1 MMNIVEGIAE
11 NEKLNVIGWSYD
23 YFNHVIDINNFIM
36 IIMSDTNWEKSLKL
50 VDDEDNILG
59 VYLLGD
65 TQLKGYSL
73 YSKLNGVH
81 GVLLA
86 VDSEIRGLGWG
97 NKLKDYPKTMGYSYI
112 WGEQLKSLNNIK
124 DWLKRRDLLADTN
137 YSYITAEL
145 FLDYYKK

>member
-1 MMNIVEGIAE
+1 MNIIEGIAE
-11 NEKLNVIGWSYD
+11 KEKLNVIGWSYD
-23 YFNHVIDINNFIM
+23 YFKHVIDINNFIM